1 MPEMRCVIALRV
13 TQHSCSFSLESFSLG
28 QNDDFMISIG
38 GLHGAHTVY
47 LG

>member
-1 MPEMRCVIALRV
+1 MSEMGWTIALKV
-13 TQHSCSFSLESFSLG
+13 AQHSSSFSLESFSLG

-38 GLHGAHTVY
+38 GSNGTRTVY